1 MRGNTI
7 KQLCPWLS
15 QFTAVAALIL
25 IAFVR
30 GQYAFILGNTA
41 GMLLLAVTIA
51 AVLTLIP
58 GIVSLPRWQGF
69 VALAVFCFVAYCLLF
84 VRMYAIACY

>member
-30 GQYAFILGNTA
+30 GQYAFVFGNTA
-41 GMLLLAVTIA
+41 GMLLLAATIA
-51 AVLTLIP
+51 AVLTLIL
-58 GIVSLPRWQGF
+58 GMVSLPRWQGF
-69 VALAVFCFVAYCLLF
+69 VAVAAFCFVAYCLLF
-84 VRMYAIACY
+84 VRMYVIACN